1 MKKFSICTQ
10 FFKDTTK
17 NVDDLY
23 ECIKLQKVDW
33 EWVVTDDF
41 SEDDT
46 VMKYLIDLSKKDRR
60 VRYVTQSHKMEF
72 LRNPSL
78 FAKGEY
84 VFHIDSDDLVL
95 PGYLEQCQRIFERF
109 PEVGVILATGRIDD
123 QNGSFIG
130 YYQHMNTVNSSGPAV
145 GGCFLGRTWRN
156 SIELDFSGILE
167 EEFFTISNDLFIV
180 KYLSTKTKMV
190 VLPRTYIKY
199 RSFTVENQNKPF
211 GERMV
216 INNDHLE
223 KIKTSSSQFA
233 NFYEE
238 KKQKYDGIFPVFEG
252 IDKLTKALYPI
263 HMFDYDKINFVGFN
277 LKNWQMSLLED
288 LYFDKEIFY
297 SNEARIDS
305 VNILCQSFPVVI
317 EEGLKYI
324 AFFDEG
330 DINQQCHT
338 NVGPNYFIVYLGYKW
353 VMKF

>member
-109 PEVGVILATGRIDD
+109 PEVGVILATGRYVNQD
-123 QNGSFIG
+123 GLFRG
-130 YYQHMNTVNSSGPAV
+130 YVQHQDNCIS
-145 GGCFLGRTWRN
+145 FLGRTWRN
-156 SIELDFSGILE
+156 SIEINLSEILE
-167 EEFFTISNDLFIV
+167 DEFFTTSNDLFLV
-180 KYLSTKTKMV
+180 KYLNTKTKMI
-190 VLPRTYIKY
+190 VLPRTYIQY
-199 RSFTVENQNKPF
+199 RSFEIQGQYKAF
-211 GERMV
+211 GERMEV
-216 INNDHLE
+216 NNTHLE
-223 KIKTSSSQFA
+223 KNQESLSQFSK
-233 NFYEE
+233 FYEE
-238 KKQKYDGIFPVFEG
+238 NKQKYDGIFPVYEG
-252 IDKLTKALYPI
+252 IDKLTKALYPV
-263 HMFDYDKINFVGFN
+263 HMFECDKINFLGFN
-277 LKNWQMSLLED
+277 LKSWQMSLLEE

-297 SNEARIDS
+297 SHESRADS

-324 AFFDEG
+324 AFFDVDE
-330 DINQQCHT
+330 INYQCHS
-338 NVGPNYFIVYLGYKW
+338 NMGANYFISIPVASNANWQW

>member
-23 ECIKLQKVDW
+23 DCIKLQRVDW

-123 QNGSFIG
+123 QNKRFIG
-130 YYQHMNTVNSSGPAV
+130 YYQHMNTVTN
-145 GGCFLGRTWRN
+145 FLGRTWRN
-156 SIELDFSGILE
+156 SIEIDLSEILE
-167 EEFFTISNDLFIV
+167 ENFFTTSNDLFIV

-199 RSFTVENQNKPF
+199 RLFTVQGQDKPF
-211 GERMV
+211 GERMEF
-216 INNDHLE
+216 NNDHLE
-223 KIKTSSSQFA
+223 KISTSSSQFA

-238 KKQKYDGIFPVFEG
+238 KKQKHDGIFPLYEG

-263 HMFDYDKINFVGFN
+263 HMFEYDKINFVGFN
-277 LKNWQMSLLED
+277 LKNWQMSLLEE
-288 LYFDKEIFY
+288 LYFDKEILY
-297 SNEARIDS
+297 SDEARADS

-324 AFFDEG
+324 AFFDVDE
-330 DINQQCHT
+330 INHQCHS
-338 NVGPNYFIVYLGYKW
+338 NMGANYFIIYLGYRW
-353 VMKF
+353 NMKF